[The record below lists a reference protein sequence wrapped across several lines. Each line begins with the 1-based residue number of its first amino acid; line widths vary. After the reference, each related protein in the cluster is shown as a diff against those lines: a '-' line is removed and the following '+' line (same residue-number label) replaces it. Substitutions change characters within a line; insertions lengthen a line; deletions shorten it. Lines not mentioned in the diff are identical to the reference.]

1 MHAERANRGQLMLT
15 EATVVSEHGHG
26 VPNTPGIYTVEQR
39 EAWRPIVHA
48 VHAKGA
54 FFFCQLWHCGR
65 VSHSIYN
72 PGETPKLL
80 SEALRP
86 SATHP
91 PRISVNSV

>member
-26 VPNTPGIYTVEQR
+26 VPNTPGIYTAEQR
-39 EAWRPIVHA
+39 EAWRPIVNA

-54 FFFCQLWHCGR
+54 FFFCQLWYCGR

-72 PGETPKLL
+72 PGEALRCSLKLL
-80 SEALRP
+80 VPLQHTLRE
-86 SATHP
+86 SA
-91 PRISVNSV
+91 

>member
-72 PGETPKLL
+72 PGET
-80 SEALRP
+80 LRCSLTLHLRHTLME
-86 SATHP
+86 SA
-91 PRISVNSV
+91 